1 MTLEIPTDLPPT
13 PPDSTH
19 SDTEDKP
26 EVQPESLRLLPA
38 IPSSSPPTN
47 VLEPDKKTPD
57 SWLPRDPRLIRLTG
71 VHPFNVE
78 APLTDLFAQGFLT
91 SPELF
96 YVRNHGYV
104 PQVHDADMLDW
115 EFSVEGMVERPFK
128 LTLRDLLA
136 EYEQRTFPIT
146 LVCAG
151 NRRKE
156 QNVVR
161 KTKGFSWGAAGVSTA
176 LFTGVLM
183 ADLLERAKPRRGG
196 RYVCMEGADELP
208 NGCYGTNVK
217 LKHALDREKGM
228 MIAHAMNGE
237 VLRPDHGKVSG
248 LSHSN
253 LDR

>member
-1 MTLEIPTDLPPT
+1 MTLELPTDLPPT

-26 EVQPESLRLLPA
+26 EAQPESLTLLPA
-38 IPSSSPPTN
+38 IPSSSRPTN

-115 EFSVEGMVERPFK
+115 EFSVEGMVEHPFTLK
-128 LTLRDLLA
+128 LRDLLA

-176 LFTGVLM
+176 LFTGVMM

-248 LSHSN
+248 N
-253 LDR
+253 INF